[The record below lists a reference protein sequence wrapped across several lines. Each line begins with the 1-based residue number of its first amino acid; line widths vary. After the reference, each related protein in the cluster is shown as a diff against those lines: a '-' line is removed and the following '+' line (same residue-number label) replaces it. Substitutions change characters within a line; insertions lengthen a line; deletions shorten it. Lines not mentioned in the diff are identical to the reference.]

1 MRPGDLFEQ
10 GLVFLTAMEAE
21 YPSLLCTR
29 MAACVRQAAEQLP
42 VVPSVQPRLKEL
54 PKLGFAQQT

>member
-1 MRPGDLFEQ
+1 
-10 GLVFLTAMEAE
+10 MEAE